1 MRILLAEE
9 EVQARV
15 HALAERL
22 DDLYRDSTD
31 LVLVGVLR
39 GAVYF
44 LADLSRAMRV
54 PHRID
59 WVEYASYTGTAKHSG
74 TVVKSCSDPVSG
86 ADVVLVDEVFDTG
99 ETLHTL
105 RETMLVG
112 RPRSVAACVL
122 LVKQGQSALAEPELC
137 GFHVGPEFLVGYG
150 LDHNQ
155 HYRHLP
161 YVAVLEED

>member
-1 MRILLAEE
+1 MRLLLTEE
-9 EVQARV
+9 QVQARV
-15 HALAERL
+15 RELAGQL
-22 DDLYRDSTD
+22 DGLYRGSTD

-39 GAVYF
+39 GALYF

-59 WVEYASYTGTAKHSG
+59 FVEYASYTGTSKEAGSL
-74 TVVKSCSDPVSG
+74 VKACSDGVAG

-99 ETLHTL
+99 ETLHRL
-105 RETMLVG
+105 QETMLAGQARTLAV
-112 RPRSVAACVL
+112 CVL
-122 LVKQGQSALAEPELC
+122 LVKAGKSRFREPELC

-155 HYRHLP
+155 QYRHLP
-161 YVAVLEED
+161 YVAVL

>member
-1 MRILLAEE
+1 MRVLLTEE
-9 EVQARV
+9 NVQARV
-15 HALAERL
+15 RSLAERL
-22 DDLYRDSTD
+22 DNLFRASPD

-59 WVEYASYTGTAKHSG
+59 WVEYASYAGTSKHAG
-74 TVVKSCSDPVSG
+74 RIVKRCSDSVSG
-86 ADVVLVDEVFDTG
+86 SDVVLVDEIFDTG
-99 ETLHTL
+99 ETLQTVRKAL
-105 RETMLVG
+105 LESG
-112 RPRSVAACVL
+112 ARSLTTCVL
-122 LVKQGQSALAEPELC
+122 VVKSHGNKLGEPDLS

-161 YVAVLEED
+161 YIAVLEED